1 MRCQHCN
8 YQIFAY
14 SRCCPS
20 CGRTV
25 NQQSNQQSNQA
36 PASAKTPQT
45 RFDFWVAGLRKSV
58 AQPRVRRTA

>member
-14 SRCCPS
+14 SRCCPN
-20 CGRTV
+20 CGRNV
-25 NQQSNQQSNQA
+25 NQSTNTAQDST
-36 PASAKTPQT
+36 KTPQT
-45 RFDFWVAGLRKSV
+45 RFDFWVAGLRRSV